1 MAPNGGRGN
10 GGFDTRAARKYAK
23 NMEKIGP
30 KALCRVR
37 IDVDGLKLNVC
48 VVLPCLA
55 NKNNYLFWIFSWSK
69 AYIKYF
75 GENS

>member
-55 NKNNYLFWIFSWSK
+55 RFEKTKPVPDSIS
-69 AYIKYF
+69 A
-75 GENS
+75 